1 MPTLVPVS
9 LEFQCLVFLVD
20 HLNEIPYTALAQLP
34 ARIRRQ
40 LLLLL
45 PAVDLCHLE
54 MSPVISGIEMDE
66 IWKELYIEKVDLM
79 KKKNE
84 YNDYAM
90 SMQDLGSYFN
100 VTLTPKEGYFDLV
113 LSIAFSSP
121 SEFMPGFFG
130 CECQYAHVV
139 FDFLYGSFSKSLFP
153 FANLDQDH
161 NCYTFAQFF
170 PRRYLD
176 LMEEF
181 FKAKGLPNNTWEYI
195 ELVDLNHVISLLVN
209 VCGVSMKVFDQSHVH
224 DYETMSHL
232 TKDSKAN
239 LVKLFS
245 SVEAVAVDIGGYCCC
260 CREIFDIIFNPSTCQ
275 VKTLIVKKSNEV
287 SDLQE
292 LNEIIF
298 PHQLEQYLENVEL
311 TTFKFEHD
319 YNNWVD
325 TSSAIHKQKGIESI
339 WMLHCSIEDSEGLN
353 VVSFMMTELN
363 EFRYLKEL
371 CIKNCTIMD
380 TALEC
385 IMSSSYPLIITVT
398 SCDFI
403 SADPEENEGIFEVR
417 DMPLKL
423 IPLKNGKMKSLKIND
438 CILPKK
444 LLRSL
449 FCNC

>member
-1 MPTLVPVS
+1 MSTLLAPIS

-20 HLNEIPYTALAQLP
+20 HLNEIPSTALAQLP
-34 ARIRRQ
+34 CRIRRQ

-54 MSPVISGIEMDE
+54 MSPVVSGMQISE
-66 IWKELYIEKVDLM
+66 IWKELYREKVDLM

-84 YNDYAM
+84 YNDYIM

-100 VTLTPKEGYFDLV
+100 VTLTPKEAYFELV
-113 LSIAFSSP
+113 LSIAFSFL
-121 SEFMPGFFG
+121 SEVMPGFFG

-139 FDFLYGSFSKSLFP
+139 FDFLYGSFNKSLFP

-181 FKAKGLPNNTWEYI
+181 FKAKGPNNTWEYT
-195 ELVDLNHVISLLVN
+195 ELVDINHVISILVN
-209 VCGVSMKVFDQSHVH
+209 VCRVSMKVFDQSHVH
-224 DYETMSHL
+224 DYGTMSRL
-232 TKDSKAN
+232 TKDNRAN

-245 SVEAVAVDIGGYCCC
+245 SVESVAVDFGGYRCC
-260 CREIFDIIFNPSTCQ
+260 CREIFDVIFNPSTCQ
-275 VKTLIVKKSNEV
+275 VKTLIVKKSEDFT
-287 SDLQE
+287 DLQE
-292 LNEIIF
+292 LNEIIY
-298 PHQLEQYLENVEL
+298 PHQLGQYLENVEL

-325 TSSAIHKQKGIESI
+325 TCSAIHKQKSIESI
-339 WMLHCSIEDSEGLN
+339 WMLCCSIDDSEGLN
-353 VVSFMMTELN
+353 VVSFMMAQLN
-363 EFRYLKEL
+363 EFCCLKEL
-371 CIKNCTIMD
+371 CINNCTIMD

-385 IMSSSYPLIITVT
+385 LMSSSYPLVITLT

-403 SADPEENEGIFEVR
+403 SADPEENEGIFEVK
-417 DMPLKL
+417 DMPLKV

-444 LLRSL
+444 LLRAL